1 MCSAAQLMFLLSMH
15 GATDASACRALLHMT
30 ASLRI
35 MLQEDRSKL
44 DERMMRSVKLASR
57 DADAVLVMVDAS
69 DRPQQTLAA
78 LQPIFDSTDV
88 PKAVILNKAG
98 ARPWICAVDP

>member
-1 MCSAAQLMFLLSMH
+1 MCLLCMR
-15 GATDASACRALLHMT
+15 GATNGDACGATLHMT
-30 ASLRI
+30 VRWRT

-57 DADAVLVMVDAS
+57 DADAMLVVVDAS
-69 DRPQQTLAA
+69 DRPEQTLAA

-88 PKAVILNKAG
+88 PKAVVLNKAG
-98 ARPWICAVDP
+98 ARPGICAVDS

>member
-1 MCSAAQLMFLLSMH
+1 
-15 GATDASACRALLHMT
+15 MT
-30 ASLRI
+30 ASLQT

-57 DADAVLVMVDAS
+57 DADAMLVVVDAS
-69 DRPQQTLAA
+69 DRPEQTFAA

-88 PKAVILNKAG
+88 PKAVVLNKAG
-98 ARPWICAVDP
+98 ARPGISAVDS

>member
-1 MCSAAQLMFLLSMH
+1 MQAVLP
-15 GATDASACRALLHMT
+15 MT
-30 ASLRI
+30 TSLRS

-57 DADAVLVMVDAS
+57 DADAMLVVVDAS
-69 DRPQQTLAA
+69 DRPEQTLAF

-88 PKAVILNKAG
+88 PKAVVLNKAG
-98 ARPWICAVDP
+98 APPWICAVDS

>member
-1 MCSAAQLMFLLSMH
+1 
-15 GATDASACRALLHMT
+15 
-30 ASLRI
+30 

-57 DADAVLVMVDAS
+57 DADAVLVVVDAS
-69 DRPQQTLAA
+69 DRPQQTLAF

-88 PKAVILNKAG
+88 PKAVVLNKAG
-98 ARPWICAVDP
+98 ARPGICAVDS